1 VVRVEASAGGVS
13 IRRRGKHA
21 YQVRV
26 YPFPARTVRTR
37 ADAERVELE
46 LKRQR
51 SLGESYAERPT
62 TLGEEVDALLNRL
75 RASGGRSPRT
85 VEYYERC
92 ARVWEPFRGK
102 PIRSLRR
109 PAVEDF
115 ITARAS
121 EHPRSAKNELE
132 FLKRVLTQ
140 AKGRGQRVD
149 PAVLAIPPI
158 KHQPRRGR
166 ALSVAES
173 SEPASWF
180 PEHSQRLVLV
190 AGQVGARQN
199 VWFNVTDDLL
209 DLRAGTLTVPMHLA
223 KNRKEH
229 RVYLT
234 SVEIQLL
241 REQLLARVAGTRLV
255 FPTPTGLQWA
265 RSGFR
270 ERVWVPA
277 IRLAATSNERFAGF
291 TFHLLRHTAGS
302 LMASFGMDPA
312 SAAERL
318 GHTDGG
324 ALFLRTYRHLY
335 EGEKRAQAERFGAQV
350 QAALDEAWTE
360 SPAELENGL
369 DSGDA
374 GWAHLG
380 LNQGPLAC
388 EASALPLSYAP
399 GRVQDSGA
407 ATLPLARSR

>member
-1 VVRVEASAGGVS
+1 VS
-13 IRRRGKHA
+13 IRRRGRQA

-51 SLGESYAERPT
+51 SLGELYIERPT
-62 TLGEEVDALLNRL
+62 TLGEEIDALLNRL
-75 RASGGRSPRT
+75 AASGGRSPRT
-85 VEYYERC
+85 IEYYERC
-92 ARVWEPFRGK
+92 AKVWGPFRSK
-102 PIRSLRR
+102 AVALLRR

-115 ITARAS
+115 ITARAAG
-121 EHPRSAKNELE
+121 HPRSAKNELE
-132 FLKRVLTQ
+132 FLKRVLTE

-149 PAVLAIPPI
+149 PAVLAIRPI
-158 KHQPRRGR
+158 KHQPRRGLG
-166 ALSVAES
+166 LSVAELC
-173 SEPASWF
+173 ELASWF

-199 VWFNVTDDLL
+199 VWFNLTDDLL
-209 DLRAGTLTVPMHLA
+209 DLRARTLTVPSHLA

-234 SVEIQLL
+234 TIEAQLL
-241 REQLLARVAGTRLV
+241 REQLMARATGSRLV
-255 FPTPTGLQWA
+255 FPTPTGVQWT

-270 ERVWVPA
+270 ERVWVRA
-277 IRLAATSNERFAGF
+277 VNLAAMSNERFAGF

-302 LMASFGMDPA
+302 LMASLGMDPA
-312 SAAERL
+312 LAAERL

-324 ALFLRTYRHLY
+324 ALFLQRYRHLY
-335 EGEKRAQAERFGAQV
+335 EGERRAQADRFGAQV
-350 QAALDEAWTE
+350 AAALDEAWTE
-360 SPAELENGL
+360 SPTEPKTGL
-369 DSGDA
+369 NSGDPE
-374 GWAHLG
+374 WAHLG

-399 GRVQDSGA
+399 GTRTG
-407 ATLPLARSR
+407 

>member
-1 VVRVEASAGGVS
+1 VS
-13 IRRRGKHA
+13 IRRRGKQA

-26 YPFPARTVRTR
+26 YPFVARTVRTR

-51 SLGESYAERPT
+51 SLGELYVERPT
-62 TLGEEVDALLNRL
+62 TLGEEIDALLNRL
-75 RASGGRSPRT
+75 RASGGRSLRT

-92 ARVWEPFRGK
+92 AKVWQPFRSK
-102 PIRSLRR
+102 PVAALRR

-121 EHPRSAKNELE
+121 ERPRSGKNELE
-132 FLKRVLTQ
+132 FLKRVLTE
-140 AKGRGQRVD
+140 AKARGQRVD
-149 PAVLAIPPI
+149 PAVLAVPPI
-158 KHQPRRGR
+158 RHQPRRGR
-166 ALSVAES
+166 ALTVAELC
-173 SEPASWF
+173 ELAAWF
-180 PEHSQRLVLV
+180 PEHSQRLLLV

-199 VWFNVTDDLL
+199 VWFNLTDDLL
-209 DLRAGTLTVPMHLA
+209 DLRAGTLTVPTRLA
-223 KNRKEH
+223 KNGKEH

-234 SVEIQLL
+234 PIESKLL
-241 REQLLARVAGTRLV
+241 REQLMARAPGTRLV
-255 FPTPTGLQWA
+255 FPTPTGRQWT

-277 IRLAATSNERFAGF
+277 VKLAATSNERFADF

-335 EGEKRAQAERFGAQV
+335 EGEKRRSGRALRREGARGFGRGVDRIAF
-350 QAALDEAWTE
+350 
-360 SPAELENGL
+360 
-369 DSGDA
+369 
-374 GWAHLG
+374 
-380 LNQGPLAC
+380 
-388 EASALPLSYAP
+388 
-399 GRVQDSGA
+399 
-407 ATLPLARSR
+407 